1 MATPAGD
8 NGQKDKAYE
17 TVKSALIGI
26 LFLIAGWSYNSQ
38 TKLEDRLY
46 QMSASVQTEAKA
58 QAMEDRISR
67 SIETRFSDLSTRLD
81 LLLKLVQKIRKGSD
95 KTIIK
100 SY

>member
-81 LLLKLVQKIRKGSD
+81 LLLKLVQKDQEGKR
-95 KTIIK
+95 
-100 SY
+100 